1 MRLSRPFPWLVA
13 VLVAVLAACGTGQSA
28 SPGSQA
34 SQAASS
40 SAVGSTAPSPSAI
53 AYPLSLTDD
62 EDTTVTLAHA
72 PKKIVSL
79 TPASTETLFAIG
91 AGPKVVGRT
100 DADDYPAE
108 AKAVPTVASYTGV
121 DVEKIVGLGAD
132 LVIAGGNGF
141 NPPES
146 ITKLRSLGIPVVVV
160 YAADVQ
166 GVLDDIRL
174 VGQAAGNP
182 NQAEALAASMGDQLD
197 AIKTATAGVATPRV
211 FYEIGATPAIYGP
224 ADQSFLAEMVS
235 LAGGDP
241 VTTGS
246 TTAYEISLEKLVAA
260 NPEIILLGDAAYSPD
275 VTAAQVASRPG
286 WGTMAAV
293 QDHRIFPVDDVVITR
308 PGPRLMQGLVDLV
321 KAIHPELVIPGDSGA
336 PAASPVPAAS

>member
-13 VLVAVLAACGTGQSA
+13 VLVAVLAACGTSQSA
-28 SPGSQA
+28 SPGSQS
-34 SQAASS
+34 SQPGSSPAVASS
-40 SAVGSTAPSPSAI
+40 APSPSAI

-72 PKKIVSL
+72 PQKIVSL
-79 TPASTETLFAIG
+79 TPATTEILFAIG
-91 AGPKVVGRT
+91 AGSKLVGRT
-100 DADDYPAE
+100 DADDYPPE

-121 DVEKIVGLGAD
+121 DVEKIVGLGTD

-146 ITKLRSLGIPVVVV
+146 IAKLRSLGIPVVVV

-174 VGQAAGNP
+174 VGQAAGN
-182 NQAEALAASMGDQLD
+182 NGQADALADSMGAQLD
-197 AIKTATAGVATPRV
+197 AIKTATDGVATPRV
-211 FYEIGATPAIYGP
+211 FYEIGATPAIYAP
-224 ADQSFLAEMVS
+224 ADQSFLAEMIS

-246 TTAYEISLEKLVAA
+246 TTAYDISLEKLVAA

-275 VTAAQVASRPG
+275 VTPEQVEARSG

-293 QDHRIFPVDDVVITR
+293 QDHKIFPVDDVVITR
-308 PGPRLMQGLVDLV
+308 PGPRLMQGLIDLV

-336 PAASPVPAAS
+336 PGASPGPAAS